1 VTQRARSVELTIG
14 VEPQGNPRVQGWWHH
29 YDSPTRSQMKFSLS
43 LPVFH
48 EPGARD
54 PYAPMFE
61 LASLAE
67 RGGFDTLTLSHHHFM
82 AGWPSDPLLLLGAVA
97 ARTERIRVGT
107 NIFLLSIDH
116 PLQVAER
123 VATLD
128 QLSGGRVTLGVG
140 SGWGELQYTAFAT
153 SSRHRGARMDEA
165 LEILRRV
172 WTETDVAHHGRFHPF
187 PPLTVEPR
195 PVQQPHPPLWV
206 AGVADAAIDRA
217 ARFGDAWLCGPV
229 QSLRKVRECLATY
242 RAACA
247 RHGTEPR
254 WVLRRSAWI
263 GTDRRELVDE
273 FLPHFVESHFEH
285 WRESAE
291 DDAERELFARLDG
304 GEQVPAADIVADR
317 FIGGTPSEVIAEVH
331 RYVTET
337 GCDHLG
343 VSFGVGSQDRPLDN
357 AARPER
363 DALARMIE
371 LFGREVIPAFAGA

>member
-1 VTQRARSVELTIG
+1 
-14 VEPQGNPRVQGWWHH
+14 
-29 YDSPTRSQMKFSLS
+29 
-43 LPVFH
+43 
-48 EPGARD
+48 
-54 PYAPMFE
+54 
-61 LASLAE
+61 
-67 RGGFDTLTLSHHHFM
+67 M

-140 SGWGELQYTAFAT
+140 SGWGELQYQAFAT
-153 SSRHRGARMDEA
+153 SARHRGARMDEA
-165 LEILRRV
+165 LQILRRV
-172 WTETDVAHHGRFHPF
+172 WTETDVAHHGRFHSF

-217 ARFGDAWLCGPV
+217 ARLGDAWLCGPV
-229 QSLRKVRECLATY
+229 QSLRKVSECLATY

-263 GTDRRELVDE
+263 GTDRRELEDE
-273 FLPHFVESHFEH
+273 FLPHFVESHLEH

-291 DDAERELFARLDG
+291 DDAERELFARLDA
-304 GEQVPAADIVADR
+304 GEQIPAAAIVADR
-317 FIGGTPSEVIAEVH
+317 FIGGTPAEVIAEIR
-331 RYVTET
+331 RYVAET

-343 VSFGVGSQDRPLDN
+343 VSFGVGSQDQPLDD
-357 AARPER
+357 ARLEH
-363 DALARMIE
+363 DALARHDRAVRSARSSPPLPGHDGKE
-371 LFGREVIPAFAGA
+371 EGRSTVKCHALLSPVRPVGPYRNFVNTYPSLGASPKAYTLPVASSM